1 MVSTTARPQPTLQQ
15 PRVAQ
20 RRLTSAEVAAL
31 IADYGFG
38 MSIVQ
43 LVDRYEINRST
54 VYAHL
59 RRHKVDR
66 RSTTKLTTE
75 QIAEAA
81 EAYRAGATSME
92 LGERYGVGCDTILR
106 RLRRVGVQL
115 RRSGR
120 R

>member
-1 MVSTTARPQPTLQQ
+1 LPADIEAL
-15 PRVAQ
+15 
-20 RRLTSAEVAAL
+20 LTDYATGLKIAELVER
-31 IADYGFG
+31 YG
-38 MSIVQ
+38 
-43 LVDRYEINRST
+43 INRST

-59 RRHKVDR
+59 KRHYVDR
-66 RSTTKLTTE
+66 RPTTKLTPA

-106 RLRRVGVQL
+106 RLRKAGVEL

-120 R
+120 RRQT